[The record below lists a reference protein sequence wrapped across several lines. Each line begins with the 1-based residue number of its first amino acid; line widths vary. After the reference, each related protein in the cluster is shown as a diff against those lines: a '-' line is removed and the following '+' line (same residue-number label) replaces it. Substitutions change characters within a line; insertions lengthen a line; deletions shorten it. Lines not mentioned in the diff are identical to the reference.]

1 MNKEDTII
9 KNRIIGD
16 GRVDLFFDS
25 FHYYFRISGTIVEGN
40 KIGRTIGFPTANIK
54 VNPSFQ
60 IPKNGVYA
68 VFVEHLGALFLGMLN
83 IGTRPTF
90 NLNQVSVE
98 VHIFDFSKD
107 IYYHPISVFFVQ
119 RLRDEMKFLSKEL
132 LVVQL
137 KKDEQNS
144 RSILKSA
151 PFPKLD

>member
-1 MNKEDTII
+1 
-9 KNRIIGD
+9 
-16 GRVDLFFDS
+16 
-25 FHYYFRISGTIVEGN
+25 
-40 KIGRTIGFPTANIK
+40 
-54 VNPSFQ
+54 
-60 IPKNGVYA
+60 
-68 VFVEHLGALFLGMLN
+68 MLN

-107 IYYHPISVFFVQ
+107 IYHHPISVFFVQ